1 MVTEIIDPV
10 VAEPAPAPALDKR
23 RVRRR
28 VFGLA
33 APVIGE
39 NLLQTFLGVTD
50 TWLVAGVGTVA
61 LAGVGAALQI
71 VFVLLAALSALAV
84 GASVLVAQAVGA
96 ANPAEASRMAR
107 QALLW
112 SLLIAVPLT
121 AIGLPLTP
129 ALVGLFGLEADVAA
143 VARDYLGVNMGAV
156 ATLTLMLLASAVLR
170 GAGDARTPMLVTLL
184 ANVVNVALSWALI
197 YGELG
202 LPALGAVGSAWGTVI
217 ARGLGAAILVA
228 VLLQG
233 RNGVRVGG
241 GGSWLPRVGALGAIV
256 GIGLPAAFEELL
268 IIGAFATLTPVV
280 AALGTEALAAHRV
293 VINILSLS
301 FLPGIGFG
309 LAATALVGQAVGAR
323 RPDEARAATT
333 IALRWAILWMG
344 ALGAFFL
351 IFARPLTG
359 LFGDDPALVE
369 AAASA
374 IVAVTLAQPLWAASF
389 VYAGALR
396 GTGDTRTPLVIT
408 GAMMW
413 AAVAIGFVALRFL
426 PQLWLVWAAFIIT
439 GPLETYLFW
448 RAWRRADLRRGG
460 AGGAETYPSAAH

>member
-1 MVTEIIDPV
+1 
-10 VAEPAPAPALDKR
+10 
-23 RVRRR
+23 
-28 VFGLA
+28 
-33 APVIGE
+33 VIGE
-39 NLLQTFLGVTD
+39 NLLQTFLGVAD
-50 TWLVAGVGTVA
+50 TWLVAGVSTVA

-96 ANPAEASRMAR
+96 ANLAEASRMAR

-170 GAGDARTPMLVTLL
+170 GAGDARTPMLVTML

-241 GGSWLPRVGALGAIV
+241 GAPWLPRLGALRAIV
-256 GIGLPAAFEELL
+256 GIGMPAAFEELL

-323 RPDEARAATT
+323 RPDEARAATA

-344 ALGAFFL
+344 ALGALFL
-351 IFARPLTG
+351 LFARPLTG

-374 IVAVTLAQPLWAASF
+374 IVAVTIAQPLWAASF

-426 PQLWLVWAAFIIT
+426 PQLWLIWAAFIIT

-448 RAWRRADLRRGG
+448 RAWRRADLRRRDAEGG
-460 AGGAETYPSAAH
+460 EDSVLEQPGAL